1 MYIPF
6 EEVQQIVERINRAE
20 SPREAMEA
28 VVRWLGERIAP
39 AALAVLDPHRAG
51 VDVSFTPGYQPP
63 PALLSWL
70 RSPDSWLA
78 WQSWTQPHWLD
89 ADHPIDGLN
98 HAGPALLAPLR
109 YENSGR
115 GLLWLDGQHRPQIV
129 HEGGGQQAVLLT
141 QLLTAR
147 LHHLEVNT
155 GWDTLLT
162 SINEFSRA
170 LAQDL
175 TSEEMWRR
183 VHEQVSTLFDTSS
196 FYVGLLNPYN
206 NQLTLPVA
214 SQDGMQVYYGPI
226 PLSGLSKAVITHG
239 IPLHFRDLEA
249 EGERLAA
256 LDVEFSDLEPGE
268 NARSWIGVP
277 LRGRRNEILGLI
289 SIQNVLPN
297 RYHEPDL
304 SMLMMVAVQIAMAV
318 ESKHLFSNEM
328 ERRKIAST
336 LMEVSQVV
344 GSTLNTDEV
353 LERMLEQ
360 MRRVVDYDCA
370 TILLPAADEPE
381 RMTVAAMS
389 GERRLARGAQVS
401 FPPDGPATRVR
412 DSAQPFVVDDMT
424 EHPEWVDNAL
434 VGGGAR
440 SWMGVPMTMQERVT
454 GLITLEKYAP
464 HYYTETNAS
473 TAFALAR
480 QAAVAVENA
489 RLHAQLEAHLKQTEG
504 RATRLATIHNI
515 STVLSS
521 TLDQDIVL
529 NTAARLLVETFP
541 GDHCGIVLFNPRDGQ
556 GYLAVEYPVS
566 QNLGAKIAIQ
576 GNTTIEQLVRGSSAI
591 AVYPDTLLDAET
603 RAALTHPGSRA
614 TLLAPLFA
622 REQIVGSIGLDSL
635 ADRAFTKDELEV
647 FATIA
652 RQVGLALN
660 NAHLYAQAVAAN
672 RLKNEFLANMSH
684 ELRTPLN
691 AIIGYSE
698 MLLSQVYG
706 ELTAKQFDRLAR
718 VNASGKHLL
727 DLINNVLDLSKIEAG
742 QMELALEPF
751 SISEVVYD
759 TLADVTPQAE
769 AKGLRVG
776 LNLAPDL
783 PTIQADGQRLRQII
797 GNLLDNAIKFT
808 DSGSITLS
816 ITPMTVKDGEPG
828 AGWRFPAHI
837 KPGDGGWLLLSVAD
851 TGIGISLEH
860 QEMIFDA
867 FRQVDGSSVRR
878 FEGTGLGLTI
888 TQQLVRLHGGYLWV
902 ESELGQG
909 STFNVLLPFE
919 QETVNLIERPIEIDP
934 ERPLVLVV
942 DDDPGALQL
951 VQDYLSDG
959 VYQVL
964 GTPNPGFALELARR
978 YHPTAII
985 TDIMM
990 PNISG
995 WEVLRELKG
1004 DQETAAI
1011 PVIVMSMIEQKTIG
1025 FYLGASDYLVKPI
1038 TRAML
1043 LESLARVARIIPR
1056 APVLIVDDNAYDR
1069 RFLAKLLERAGYP
1082 VASVDSGEAAL
1093 TWLGENRA
1101 SLILLDVMMGNVDG
1115 FEVLK
1120 RLSADPATADIPVI
1134 IQTGAEIPEDR
1145 LPLMEGRQF
1154 LQKGA
1159 ISGNLLVEQVQIA
1172 LNRAMHQRATTGP
1185 GG

>member
-6 EEVQQIVERINRAE
+6 EDIQQIVERINQAE
-20 SPREAMEA
+20 TPLAAMDSVA
-28 VVRWLGERIAP
+28 RWLGERVAP

-51 VDVSFTPGYQPP
+51 ADVSFTPGYQPP
-63 PALLSWL
+63 PALFDWL

-78 WQSWTQPHWLD
+78 WQSWTEPRWLD
-89 ADHPIDGLN
+89 ADRRVDGLE
-98 HAGPALLAPLR
+98 HPGPGLLAPLR
-109 YENSGR
+109 YEGTGR
-115 GLLWLDGQHRPQIV
+115 GLLWMDGANRPTAVQ
-129 HEGGGQQAVLLT
+129 EGGGQQAVLIA
-141 QLLTAR
+141 QLLAAR
-147 LHHLEVNT
+147 LHHLDVNT
-155 GWDTLLT
+155 GWNTLLT
-162 SINEFSRA
+162 SVNEFSRA

-175 TSEEMWRR
+175 TNEEMWRR

-196 FYVGLLNPYN
+196 FFVGLLNPYN

-239 IPLHFRDLEA
+239 IPLHFRDLAA
-249 EGERLAA
+249 EGERLAGLA
-256 LDVEFSDLEPGE
+256 VEFSDMEPGD
-268 NARSWIGVP
+268 NARSWMGVP

-297 RYHEPDL
+297 RYHEPEL

-344 GSTLNTDEV
+344 GSTLNTGEV

-370 TILLPAADEPE
+370 TILLPAAGDPQ
-381 RMTVAAMS
+381 RMTVAALS
-389 GERRLARGAQVS
+389 GEPRLARGAEVA
-401 FPPDGPATRVR
+401 FPPDGPGTRVR
-412 DSAQPFVVDDMT
+412 DSAQPFVVDDLD
-424 EHPEWVDNAL
+424 EHPEWRGDVL
-434 VGGGAR
+434 VGQGAR
-440 SWMGVPMTMQERVT
+440 SWMGVPMMMQERVT
-454 GLITLEKYAP
+454 GLITLEKFAP

-489 RLHAQLEAHLKQTEG
+489 RLHAQLEDHLKLTEG
-504 RATRLATIHNI
+504 RANRLATIHNI

-541 GDHCGIVLFNPRDGQ
+541 GDHCGILLFNSIDSQ
-556 GYLAVEYPVS
+556 ASLAAEYPVS
-566 QNLGAKIAIQ
+566 HNLGAKIAIQ
-576 GNTTIEQLVRGSSAI
+576 GNETIEKLVRGSPSIAI
-591 AVYPDTLLDAET
+591 YPDTLVEAET
-603 RAALTHPGSRA
+603 RAALTEDGSRA

-622 REQIVGSIGLDSL
+622 RDRMIGSIALDCL
-635 ADRAFTKDELEV
+635 TDRTFTKDELEV

-672 RLKNEFLANMSH
+672 KLKNEFLANMSH

-706 ELTAKQFDRLAR
+706 DLTAKQFDRLAR

-742 QMELALEPF
+742 QMELTLEPF

-783 PTIQADGQRLRQII
+783 PTIKADGQRLRQMI

-816 ITPMTVKDGEPG
+816 INPVTVHHGTPQG
-828 AGWRFPAHI
+828 GWRFPPHV

-851 TGIGISLEH
+851 TGIGISQEH
-860 QEMIFDA
+860 QDLIFDA
-867 FRQVDGSSVRR
+867 FRQVDGSSIRR

-902 ESELGQG
+902 DSELGQG

-919 QETVNLIERPIEIDP
+919 PETAKLSEKPVDIDP
-934 ERPLVLVV
+934 NRPLVLVV

-964 GTPNPGFALELARR
+964 GTPNPGSALELARR

-990 PNISG
+990 PGISG

-1004 DQETAAI
+1004 DKDTADI
-1011 PVIVMSMIEQKTIG
+1011 PVIVQSMIEQKTIG
-1025 FYLGASDYLVKPI
+1025 FYLGAADYLVKPV
-1038 TRAML
+1038 TRAAL
-1043 LESLARVARIIPR
+1043 LEALAKVARVIPK
-1056 APVLIVDDNAYDR
+1056 APILVIDDNAYDR
-1069 RFLAKLLERAGYP
+1069 RLLTKLLERAGYT
-1082 VASVDSGEAAL
+1082 VESVESGEAAL
-1093 TWLGENRA
+1093 TWLMHKRA
-1101 SLILLDVMMGNVDG
+1101 ALILLDVLMTGVDG
-1115 FEVLK
+1115 FEMLK
-1120 RLSADPATADIPVI
+1120 RLSTDPATADIPI
-1134 IQTGAEIPEDR
+1134 ILQTGAEIPEDR
-1145 LPLMEGRQF
+1145 LPLVAGRAV

-1159 ISGNLLVEQVQIA
+1159 ISGSLLVEQVQIA
-1172 LNRAMHQRATTGP
+1172 LNRAMHQRDKDRA
-1185 GG
+1185 